1 MNQKRKYIIE
11 NLFVDNFVE
20 SESRAIYLEEK
31 EDSGRS
37 LLEMQLNTDGNLSI
51 KNVDMKNTHMHY
63 FKNDKILSMNKRV
76 DHIIFEYVSEND
88 WKLAFNRDEIFSWKK
103 QMERN
108 KRKIQSKLFAGTG
121 NSCDVRAE
129 YCKCTYVYFV

>member
-37 LLEMQLNTDGNLSI
+37 LLEIQLNTDGNLSI

-76 DHIIFEYVSEND
+76 DHIIFEYV
-88 WKLAFNRDEIFSWKK
+88 
-103 QMERN
+103 
-108 KRKIQSKLFAGTG
+108 
-121 NSCDVRAE
+121 
-129 YCKCTYVYFV
+129 

>member
-63 FKNDKILSMNKRV
+63 FKMIK
-76 DHIIFEYVSEND
+76 FY
-88 WKLAFNRDEIFSWKK
+88 
-103 QMERN
+103 Q
-108 KRKIQSKLFAGTG
+108 
-121 NSCDVRAE
+121 
-129 YCKCTYVYFV
+129 